1 MYAAYGG
8 RIQVAQ
14 TLLVKGAEINAKDN
28 EGLFALGYGETTH
41 HDEVGQI
48 LKKAGAK

>member
-14 TLLVKGAEINAKDN
+14 TLLVKGAEINAKDK
-28 EGLFALGYGETTH
+28 EGLSALGYAETTH
-41 HDEVGQI
+41 HVGVGQI
-48 LKKAGAK
+48 LKKAGEK

>member
-8 RIQVAQ
+8 RIQVAK
-14 TLLVKGAEINAKDN
+14 TLLAEGAEINAKDN
-28 EGLFALGYGETTH
+28 EGLTALAYAETTQ
-41 HDEVGQI
+41 HDEVGRI